1 MKIDAAWYVRPP
13 GMRERRGAGGVV
25 VRWEDDRLLVA
36 LVRGDGL
43 PDFLLPKGGVE
54 AGEEDEEAARREV
67 EEEAGLTDLRL
78 LDDLGTK
85 ERLTYG
91 RDRWQSTRYF
101 LFLTAAIGGIP
112 TDNSHEYTTEWHPID
127 ALPPMFWPEQRQL
140 IEENITR
147 IRTAVAAAAFRKA

>member
-1 MKIDAAWYVRPP
+1 MIDESWYKRPP
-13 GMRERRGAGGVV
+13 GVRERRGAGGVV

-54 AGEEDEEAARREV
+54 AGESDEEAARREI
-67 EEEAGLTDLRL
+67 EEEAGLTDLL
-78 LDDLGTK
+78 LLEDLGIK

-101 LFLTAAIGGIP
+101 LWLTSKTMGAP
-112 TDNSHEYTTEWHPID
+112 TDTTHDYALEWHPID
-127 ALPPMFWPEQRQL
+127 ALPAMFWPEQRQL
-140 IEENITR
+140 IEDSIAR
-147 IRTAVAAAAFRKA
+147 IGIAAQAAADRKA